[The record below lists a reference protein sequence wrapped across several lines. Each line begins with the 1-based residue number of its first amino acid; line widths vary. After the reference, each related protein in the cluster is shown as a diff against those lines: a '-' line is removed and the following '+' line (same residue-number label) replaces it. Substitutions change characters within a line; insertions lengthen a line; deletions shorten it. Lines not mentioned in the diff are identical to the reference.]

1 MKDVS
6 VNRKGSS
13 LRDGHGVDKRDSA
26 EESRILWRGKEEEE
40 EEEEERESSRDSANS
55 STNGS
60 EKEACARTET
70 AVGVV
75 LLFEND
81 FGLED
86 RFGISDKRLRTVAVA
101 ISSSLFL
108 QRSNQFSSRMVSLV
122 CSFCVYSFNH
132 CLIWAYFIDP
142 FEVLP
147 AHFSFCFL
155 LFPFL
160 NSRDFFTFLSVYINN
175 Y

>member
-26 EESRILWRGKEEEE
+26 EESRILWRGK

-81 FGLED
+81 FGIED

-108 QRSNQFSSRMVSLV
+108 QRSN
-122 CSFCVYSFNH
+122 
-132 CLIWAYFIDP
+132 
-142 FEVLP
+142 
-147 AHFSFCFL
+147 HF
-155 LFPFL
+155 
-160 NSRDFFTFLSVYINN
+160 FFTNGFSLFVSCLFFQSLFNLGLFYRPV
-175 Y
+175 